1 MFKREEE
8 VAAFRSEI
16 RALAAYLKSNGVAR
30 RDRAKLVA
38 YRHVTF
44 KRVRGDALL
53 EGFPT
58 AVRTTVQEKRY
69 RDVLARTNI
78 FRGVSRRVVLA
89 VLAAAHEEH
98 FLEEMRLW
106 SEGDVPTVCYL
117 LHSGEVDVV
126 VEDGA
131 SKIAEDPSNE
141 SKVEGL
147 GPEPEP
153 RVVATFTRGAVL
165 GGAAVFGGAPLQTWT
180 LVARTPATVVAV
192 PADAF
197 ARHEADACLVLQNLR
212 KDAEALANRARTS
225 EVGAHHRRLR
235 SRSLSGGDSW
245 ASSRPAQRA
254 VADAFPSPDD
264 DDGGARDTTRFARVG
279 RSDAWAAKLD
289 AAAASLASVEART
302 ASEVAETLCDL
313 AARGDANRLAA
324 MLAHGG
330 RRLGADVADYDGRTP
345 AHLAATHGRVDV
357 LRLLDDFGLALGN
370 SDAFGGTPI
379 LDAALKAPPDSAD
392 AAVAFLRNRAGA
404 LAVDGLGELLCK
416 HAAASEVLPLKRLL
430 AAGADPDSKD
440 YDHRRALHVAAAEGA
455 AAAAAALLD
464 AGADVN
470 AADRWGSTPLRDA
483 VAWRR
488 LQICKLLIA
497 RGGDVHAVDR
507 RGVNVV
513 DAALESGSD
522 DCLREVVNAG
532 GTLKGARDG
541 ATRLCAAASAG
552 DLRLVEKLVSAGL
565 EPDTADYDRRTA
577 LMLAAAENKWSVAA
591 KLVELGA
598 DLRRKDRWGKDAV
611 DAAAD
616 DSMKQRLRLLLDA

>member
-1 MFKREEE
+1 M
-8 VAAFRSEI
+8 
-16 RALAAYLKSNGVAR
+16 
-30 RDRAKLVA
+30 
-38 YRHVTF
+38 
-44 KRVRGDALL
+44 
-53 EGFPT
+53 
-58 AVRTTVQEKRY
+58 
-69 RDVLARTNI
+69 
-78 FRGVSRRVVLA
+78 
-89 VLAAAHEEH
+89 
-98 FLEEMRLW
+98 
-106 SEGDVPTVCYL
+106 
-117 LHSGEVDVV
+117 
-126 VEDGA
+126 
-131 SKIAEDPSNE
+131 
-141 SKVEGL
+141 
-147 GPEPEP
+147 
-153 RVVATFTRGAVL
+153 
-165 GGAAVFGGAPLQTWT
+165 
-180 LVARTPATVVAV
+180 
-192 PADAF
+192 
-197 ARHEADACLVLQNLR
+197 
-212 KDAEALANRARTS
+212 
-225 EVGAHHRRLR
+225 
-235 SRSLSGGDSW
+235 
-245 ASSRPAQRA
+245 
-254 VADAFPSPDD
+254 
-264 DDGGARDTTRFARVG
+264 
-279 RSDAWAAKLD
+279 
-289 AAAASLASVEART
+289 
-302 ASEVAETLCDL
+302 
-313 AARGDANRLAA
+313 
-324 MLAHGG
+324 
-330 RRLGADVADYDGRTP
+330 
-345 AHLAATHGRVDV
+345 
-357 LRLLDDFGLALGN
+357 
-370 SDAFGGTPI
+370 
-379 LDAALKAPPDSAD
+379 
-392 AAVAFLRNRAGA
+392 
-404 LAVDGLGELLCK
+404 
-416 HAAASEVLPLKRLL
+416 